1 MKNNLPVTQREHRL
15 PPDRTLVS
23 VTDLQ
28 GRITYCNP
36 TFVAASGFAREQLLG
51 APHNLIRHPD
61 MPAEAF
67 RDLWATVRRGLP
79 WSGIVKN
86 RRADGDHYWV
96 QAHATP
102 LLRDGQA
109 VGYLSVRLPATAEQ
123 VAAAE
128 ALYTLLQADARRR
141 RPRHALQQGRLVRR
155 DRAGRWWQAVADP
168 GHPLRRALPPL
179 LAGLAATGAALAVPA
194 AALPATVAALAWSG
208 WHLHRADTRALHEA
222 LAMARSLASGDL
234 AHTPRVTAR
243 GALGELQRALVQIN
257 VNLRSVMGDCH
268 DEVLKMR
275 SATHEIAT
283 SSHDLSQRTESQAA
297 RLQQTAAAIE
307 QIHGT
312 VGRTANAA
320 DDGAG
325 RACEAADVTGRSHAA
340 VAGAAQA
347 MDRIAESSQ
356 RIGEIVHLIQEI
368 AFQTNLLALNAA
380 VEAARAGEQ
389 GRGFAVVAAE
399 VRSLAQRTG
408 HAAGEIQRLIG
419 ESAQRVEAGG
429 VQSDEAR
436 RQMDD
441 ALQSVRSVST
451 LLGHIRQATGEQ
463 HGDLQRVTQAVGA
476 MEGLTQQ
483 NAAMVEQL
491 AASSGA
497 LDEQAQAVLDAMG
510 LFRLRAED
518 RPAARR
524 EALGA

>member
-51 APHNLIRHPD
+51 APHNIIRHPD

-109 VGYLSVRLPATAEQ
+109 VGYLSVRLPAGAEQ
-123 VAAAE
+123 VTQAE
-128 ALYTLLQADARRR
+128 ALYALLQADARRA

-155 DRAGRWWQAVADP
+155 DRLGRWWQAVAEP
-168 GHPLRRALPPL
+168 GPGLRRALPPL
-179 LAGLAATGAALAVPA
+179 LAGLVATGTAVAAPA
-194 AALPATVAALAWSG
+194 AALPATVIALLWSG
-208 WHLHRADTRALHEA
+208 WYLHRADSRALHEA
-222 LAMARSLASGDL
+222 LAMARSFASGDL
-234 AHTPRVTAR
+234 ACTPTVTAR
-243 GALGELQRALVQIN
+243 GPLGELQRALVQIN

-307 QIHGT
+307 QIQGT
-312 VGRTANAA
+312 VGRTAAAA

-325 RACEAADVTGRSHAA
+325 RACE
-340 VAGAAQA
+340 
-347 MDRIAESSQ
+347 
-356 RIGEIVHLIQEI
+356 
-368 AFQTNLLALNAA
+368 
-380 VEAARAGEQ
+380 
-389 GRGFAVVAAE
+389 AAE

-408 HAAGEIQRLIG
+408 HAAGEIQQLIG
-419 ESAQRVEAGG
+419 ESAQRVDAGG
-429 VQSDEAR
+429 VQTAEAR

-441 ALQSVRSVST
+441 ALQSVRSVSS

-497 LDEQAQAVLDAMG
+497 LDEQVQAVLDAMG
-510 LFRLRAED
+510 LFRLRTED
-518 RPAARR
+518 RPVARR
-524 EALGA
+524 DGVRA